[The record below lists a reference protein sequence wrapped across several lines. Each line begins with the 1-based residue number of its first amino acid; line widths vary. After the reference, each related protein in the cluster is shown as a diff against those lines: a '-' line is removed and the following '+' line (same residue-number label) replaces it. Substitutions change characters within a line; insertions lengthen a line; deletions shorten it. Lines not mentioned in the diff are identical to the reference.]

1 MSAHRF
7 KLVMLL
13 CVALG
18 AVPAIANDLESA
30 QNQFRTGKYKAAEA
44 VAFAAVESGIWNER
58 WPRLLIQCQ
67 LEQGKYAEAL
77 QTYDTAIR
85 RYPTSMTL
93 RLLGLEAIRFNNLSE
108 RSEEER
114 KRFFQLLQSSPLRFA
129 SRDSLIAAGR
139 YFVDEG
145 EDARQVLEMF
155 YDRVR
160 DSNPDFLEAYIATAE
175 LALEKGDYKV
185 AAETLAEAER
195 IDDTDPRTSYLKA
208 RAFESSDA
216 KVTAAALQQA
226 LELNPNHIPSLL
238 MLAELALD
246 RELYDDAKSSIA
258 QVLKIN
264 PSEPD
269 AWALQ
274 SVIAHLEGDPKREQ
288 EMRRKALSTW
298 HENPRVDYL
307 IGSKLSQKYRFAE
320 GAAYQRRALE
330 FDPDY
335 HAANFQLAQ
344 DLLRLG
350 NDDKGWTLAKS
361 VAEDD
366 PYNVVAHN
374 LLTLHDRI
382 KDFSILEAG
391 DIHVRM
397 DPEEADVYGEAVLEL
412 LTEARATLCEK
423 YDVQPDAPIMV
434 EIFPEQKDF
443 AIRTFG
449 LPGGAGYLGV
459 CFGRVIT
466 ANSPASQGERPHN
479 WKSVLWH
486 EFCHV
491 VTLEKTKNRM
501 PRWLSEGISVYEE
514 RMRNPTWGESM
525 TPQYREMIL
534 NESLTPVSKL
544 SSAFLSPPSALHL
557 QFAYYE
563 SSLVIEFLIE
573 KHGIESLKMALVSLG
588 DGLSIDDAL
597 TRSVGS
603 LDRLD
608 VEFATYAREKAEAF
622 APDADWSREELPT
635 ETTTTELAKWV
646 DEHPENYWGLRSLAE
661 AWITEKQDEKAL
673 PLLEKIVELGA
684 VTPERDGPLEL
695 LADVYQRLGR
705 AKREREIREQVLAI
719 SSDALP
725 SYRRLIEIAT
735 EQNEWQQVLEYSE
748 QMLAIQPLQPFG
760 YQHMATAAEQL
771 KRPEKEV
778 RPLKTLLQM
787 DPIDP
792 AALNFRLARAGFETG
807 DTALAKRHV
816 LAALEDAPRY
826 RDAHRLLLEIVESER

>member
-1 MSAHRF
+1 
-7 KLVMLL
+7 MLL

>member
-1 MSAHRF
+1 MSAPPFH
-7 KLVMLL
+7 LAMLL
-13 CVALG
+13 CFASL
-18 AVPAIANDLESA
+18 AVSAIANDLESA
-30 QNQFRTGKYKAAEA
+30 QDQFRIGKYTEAEA
-44 VAFAAVESGIWNER
+44 VASAAVESGIWNER
-58 WPRLLIQCQ
+58 WSRLLIQCQ

-77 QTYDTAIR
+77 QTYEDAIR

-93 RLLGLEAIRFNNLSE
+93 RMLGLEAIRFNNLSE
-108 RSEEER
+108 RADEER
-114 KRFFQLLQSSPLRFA
+114 KRFFQILQSSPLRFA
-129 SRDSLIAAGR
+129 SRDNLIAAGR
-139 YFVDEG
+139 YFVEEG

-195 IDDTDPRTSYLKA
+195 IDDTDPRISYLKA
-208 RAFESSDA
+208 RAFESSDT
-216 KVTAAALQQA
+216 KVTIESLQRA
-226 LELNPNHIPSLL
+226 LELNPNHVPALL
-238 MLAELALD
+238 MQAELALD
-246 RELYDDAKSSIA
+246 RELYDDAEAAITA
-258 QVLKIN
+258 VLKIN

-269 AWALQ
+269 AWALR
-274 SVIAHLEGDPKREQ
+274 SVMAHLEGDTEREQ
-288 EMRRKALSTW
+288 EMRSKALRTW
-298 HENPRVDYL
+298 NKNPRVDYL
-307 IGSKLSQKYRFAE
+307 IGSNLSQKYRFAE

-361 VAEDD
+361 VADDD

-374 LLTLHDRI
+374 LLTLYDRI
-382 KDFSILEAG
+382 KGFSVLESG

-397 DPEEADVYGEAVLEL
+397 DPKEADLYGDAVLEL

-449 LPGGAGYLGV
+449 LPGGDGYLGV

-466 ANSPASQGERPHN
+466 ANSPASQGERPYN

-514 RMRNPTWGESM
+514 RMRNPAWGESM

-534 NESLTPVSKL
+534 GESLTPVSKL

-573 KHGIESLKMALVSLG
+573 KHGIESLITVLVSLA

-622 APDADWSREELPT
+622 APEADWSREDLPADA
-635 ETTTTELAKWV
+635 TTDELAKWV
-646 DEHPENYWGLRSLAE
+646 EDHPTNYWGLRRLAE
-661 AWITEKQDEKAL
+661 AWIAGKQDQKAL
-673 PLLEKIVELGA
+673 PVLEKIVELGA
-684 VTPERDGPLEL
+684 VTQEREGPLEL
-695 LADVYQRLGR
+695 LADVYQRLGQE
-705 AKREREIREQVLAI
+705 KRERETREQVLAL

-735 EQNEWQQVLEYSE
+735 QHDDWQHVLEYSE
-748 QMLAIQPLQPFG
+748 ATLAIQPLQPFG
-760 YQHMATAAEQL
+760 YEHMAVAAAKL
-771 KRPEKEV
+771 KKPEKEI
-778 RPLKTLLQM
+778 RPLEALLQM

-792 AALNFRLARAGFETG
+792 AALNFQLARAWLQSGET
-807 DTALAKRHV
+807 TSAKRHV
-816 LAALEDAPRY
+816 LAALEAAPRY
-826 RDAHRLLLEIVESER
+826 RDAHRLLLEIVADSQ

>member
-1 MSAHRF
+1 M
-7 KLVMLL
+7 
-13 CVALG
+13 
-18 AVPAIANDLESA
+18 
-30 QNQFRTGKYKAAEA
+30 
-44 VAFAAVESGIWNER
+44 
-58 WPRLLIQCQ
+58 
-67 LEQGKYAEAL
+67 
-77 QTYDTAIR
+77 
-85 RYPTSMTL
+85 
-93 RLLGLEAIRFNNLSE
+93 
-108 RSEEER
+108 
-114 KRFFQLLQSSPLRFA
+114 
-129 SRDSLIAAGR
+129 
-139 YFVDEG
+139 
-145 EDARQVLEMF
+145 LEMF

-175 LALEKGDYKV
+175 LAIEKGDYKV

-216 KVTAAALQQA
+216 DVTTEALQRA
-226 LELNPNHIPSLL
+226 LELNPNHVPSLL

-258 QVLKIN
+258 EALKIN

-269 AWALQ
+269 AWALR
-274 SVIAHLEGDPKREQ
+274 SVIAHLEGDSEREQ
-288 EMRRKALSTW
+288 KMRLKALSTW
-298 HENPRVDYL
+298 NENPRVDYL
-307 IGSKLSQKYRFAE
+307 IGSNLSQKYRFAE

-335 HAANFQLAQ
+335 HAAKFQLAQ

-350 NDDKGWTLAKS
+350 NDEKGWTLAHS
-361 VAEDD
+361 VAEND
-366 PYNVVAHN
+366 PYNVIAHN

-382 KDFSILEAG
+382 KDFSVLESG
-391 DIHVRM
+391 NIHVRM
-397 DPEEADVYGEAVLEL
+397 DPEEADLYGEAVLEL
-412 LTEARATLCEK
+412 LTEARATLCKK
-423 YDVQPDAPIMV
+423 YDIQPDAPIMV
-434 EIFPEQKDF
+434 EIFPEQNDF

-514 RMRNPTWGESM
+514 RMRNPAWGESM

-534 NESLTPVSKL
+534 SESLTPVSKL
-544 SSAFLSPPSALHL
+544 SSAFLSPPSPLHL

-573 KHGIESLKMALVSLG
+573 KHGLESLKTVLVSLG

-608 VEFATYAREKAEAF
+608 VEFATYAREKASSF
-622 APDADWSREELPT
+622 APDADWSRDELPNDAST
-635 ETTTTELAKWV
+635 AELAKWV
-646 DEHPENYWGLRSLAE
+646 EEHPANYWGLRSLAE
-661 AWITEKQDEKAL
+661 AWIAEKQDEKAL
-673 PLLEKIVELGA
+673 PVLVKIVELGA
-684 VTPERDGPLEL
+684 VTPERDGPLEW
-695 LADVYQRLGR
+695 LADVYQRLDQE
-705 AKREREIREQVLAI
+705 KREREIREKVLAI

-735 EQNEWQQVLEYSE
+735 KHNDWQKVLKYSE
-748 QMLAIQPLQPFG
+748 EMLAIQPLQPFA
-760 YQHMATAAEQL
+760 YQHMVVAAEEL
-771 KRPEKEV
+771 DKPGKKI
-778 RPLKTLLQM
+778 RPLKVLLQM

-792 AALNFRLARAGFETG
+792 AALNYKLARACFETD
-807 DTALAKRHV
+807 DTTSAKRHV
-816 LAALEDAPRY
+816 LSALEDAPRY
-826 RDAHRLLLEIVESER
+826 RDAHGLLLEIVAKEQ